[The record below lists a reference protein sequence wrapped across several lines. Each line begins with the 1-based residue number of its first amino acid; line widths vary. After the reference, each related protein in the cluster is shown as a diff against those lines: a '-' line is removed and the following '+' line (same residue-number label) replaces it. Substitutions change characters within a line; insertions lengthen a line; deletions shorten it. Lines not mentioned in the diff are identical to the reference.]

1 LFLDFLKSAGPGK
14 ESTLSLIR
22 NDFTIK
28 IKKKK
33 TNYKFFKNTDHDD
46 IGMIATTSDVNSI
59 GMDWNKSSFLF
70 QVKKIFR

>member
-1 LFLDFLKSAGPGK
+1 MKSADPGK

-33 TNYKFFKNTDHDD
+33 TGFKNYKFFKNTDHDD
-46 IGMIATTSDVNSI
+46 IGMIVTTSDVNSI
-59 GMDWNKSSFLF
+59 GIDWNKSSFLF
-70 QVKKIFR
+70 QVKKIFG